1 MEPTLPIAEFGFPG
15 PLRDR
20 LVDAI
25 LRGEK
30 TSTTGLHEEYVR
42 TGEEPAPVGQREL
55 VVDSDGNAVAV
66 IETTSVEV
74 RRFGEVDLAFAI
86 DEGEGF
92 ASVADWQA
100 AHRRFFDS
108 PELQALLG
116 EPRVTIDDDTLV
128 VCHRFRLVE
137 QLQRTGAGAP

>member
-1 MEPTLPIAEFGFPG
+1 MEPTLPIAEFGFLG

-20 LVDAI
+20 LVAAI

-55 VVDSDGNAVAV
+55 VVDSDGNPVAV

-74 RRFGEVDLAFAI
+74 RRFGDVDLVFAI
-86 DEGEGF
+86 DEGECF
-92 ASVADWQA
+92 ASVADWQVT
-100 AHRRFFDS
+100 HRRFFES
-108 PELQALLG
+108 AEMQTLLG

-128 VCHRFRLVE
+128 VCHRFRLIE
-137 QLQRTGAGAP
+137 KLERADPGAP